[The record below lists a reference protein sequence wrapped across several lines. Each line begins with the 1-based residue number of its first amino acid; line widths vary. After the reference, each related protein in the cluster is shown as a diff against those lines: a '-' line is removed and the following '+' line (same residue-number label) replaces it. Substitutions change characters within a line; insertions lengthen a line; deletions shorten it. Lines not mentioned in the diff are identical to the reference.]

1 MQLMMMLM
9 LQWLQSCCINY
20 RQPKWYILDLT
31 TARVN
36 RPKYLLICNPYLDLS
51 KLICIFR
58 SLIIQVQKVGLPK
71 NTKTKKKQ
79 TVNHAYA
86 SRIDLHRVNGL
97 VPAFDGQPTWKPTR
111 KISYK
116 PIQLAGDSVTLMP
129 AFSGQKEELLNR

>member
-1 MQLMMMLM
+1 MV
-9 LQWLQSCCINY
+9 
-20 RQPKWYILDLT
+20 YILDLT

-97 VPAFDGQPTWKPTR
+97 VPAFDGQPTWTTNQKNIIQTDSNSRGQHDVDACVFWTRGRNSQQVIKPRQFTVVD
-111 KISYK
+111 I
-116 PIQLAGDSVTLMP
+116 
-129 AFSGQKEELLNR
+129 FSHNCLS